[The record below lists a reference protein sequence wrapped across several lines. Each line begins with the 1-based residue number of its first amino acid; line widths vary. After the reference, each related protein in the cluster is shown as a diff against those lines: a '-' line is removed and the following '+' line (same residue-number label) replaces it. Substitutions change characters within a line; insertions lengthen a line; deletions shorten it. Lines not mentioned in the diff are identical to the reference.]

1 MHFRYDINALR
12 AIAVIS
18 VVIFH
23 FYPQILTG
31 GFAGVD
37 VFFVISGFLMTGII
51 MRGFEK
57 ENFNLIQFYIARC
70 NRIIPALA
78 VLCFV
83 LIILGWFILLPTEYK
98 DLGKHVAS
106 SITFISN
113 MIYWRESG
121 YFDTSSLTKWLLHT
135 WSLSVEWQFYM
146 LYPIYLMILKKIFNI
161 KLLPIVIYTTF
172 ILSLT
177 IGIYLTSKAPSFA
190 YFSLFGR
197 AWELLLGG
205 CVYFIAQNKTYKNNL
220 FYLGI
225 TLIIASSFF
234 IDSSMQWPGYLA
246 LIPTLGAALV
256 LLSNNQNSYLVQNSL
271 VQKLGL
277 YSYSIYL
284 WHWPIVVFLH
294 YFNLTEYSILG
305 IIFSIFLGYLSYTYI
320 ESWKITK
327 LHFDSFSLKFISIY
341 MSFTITILGICIYTT
356 KGMPFRMDYKVIV
369 AETER
374 ENINKNGCIVNSDN
388 PESKIPSCYL
398 GNNNSVDIILIGDSH
413 AYSTATALATSTN
426 NTNGLLVMSRGA
438 CPFFINMLQT
448 NNTLDTPC
456 LKDNKLRF
464 DFLTKIHNTPI
475 VLAGRWEWYLS
486 GETDKNRKNI
496 PPMYFTGSYKERL
509 NQLKTELTQTI
520 MEIKKTGKTMIYIV
534 LPIPEM
540 EVNIPNAVAKRL
552 QHNDSELIK
561 ISKQQYLYRANNIRN
576 MFFELAQK
584 FNLILL
590 DPSEFLCDENF
601 CYAEHKDRPIYYDN
615 DHLSEYGNKL
625 LIPMFERIVLP
636 QPESSNHSDQGYE
649 SHE

>member
-12 AIAVIS
+12 AIAVMS

-305 IIFSIFLGYLSYTYI
+305 IIFSIFLGYLSYTYV
-320 ESWKITK
+320 ESQKFKK
-327 LHFDSFSLKFISIY
+327 LSSYKNIFLSPVLYVIGFISLLGISIY
-341 MSFTITILGICIYTT
+341 TT
-356 KGMPFRMDYKVIV
+356 HGFINRFSESIKI
-369 AETER
+369 ATLESQ
-374 ENINKNGCIVNSDN
+374 NKNTYDCMSQDECIIGN
-388 PESKIPSCYL
+388 PNNIKII
-398 GNNNSVDIILIGDSH
+398 VVGDSH
-413 AYSTATALATSTN
+413 ANTLLSGIYSLLN
-426 NTNGLLVMSRGA
+426 HPNDGLKAYVKSG
-438 CPFFINMLQT
+438 CPFLLNTTILNRPNCRND
-448 NNTLDTPC
+448 NN
-456 LKDNKLRF
+456 LRF
-464 DFLTKIHNTPI
+464 NQILSTSNTPI
-475 VLAGRWEWYLS
+475 VLDGRWAAHLLYGENDPARIQGDNQPVTYFETSENLTVEEKMAFFKKRLIETICPIAKNAPVYLVLPTPEIPQNVPLAVTQRLIKKDSAPIYIPLNDYLS
-486 GETDKNRKNI
+486 RSKEIRDTIVDVAEICKANI
-496 PPMYFTGSYKERL
+496 L
-509 NQLKTELTQTI
+509 D
-520 MEIKKTGKTMIYIV
+520 
-534 LPIPEM
+534 PIP
-540 EVNIPNAVAKRL
+540 
-552 QHNDSELIK
+552 
-561 ISKQQYLYRANNIRN
+561 YLCPDDQCIAEYNN
-576 MFFELAQK
+576 
-584 FNLILL
+584 
-590 DPSEFLCDENF
+590 
-601 CYAEHKDRPIYYDN
+601 RPLYTDG
-615 DHLSEYGNKL
+615 DHLSEYGIQFLK
-625 LIPMFERIVLP
+625 PMLEKIRYK
-636 QPESSNHSDQGYE
+636 Q
-649 SHE
+649 